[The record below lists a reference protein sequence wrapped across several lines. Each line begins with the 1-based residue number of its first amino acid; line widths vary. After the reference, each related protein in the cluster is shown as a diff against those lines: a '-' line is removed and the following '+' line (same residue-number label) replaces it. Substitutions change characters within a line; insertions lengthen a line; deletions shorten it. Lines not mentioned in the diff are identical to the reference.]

1 MKCKFLLLMCATAML
16 ASCVDPK
23 IDDAMNIDGSVPSQ
37 SLALKPQM
45 VFNAEQAIAG
55 EIIVKFRESAAET
68 IESATTLLSEG
79 QVVTGVES
87 IDAFCK
93 TVGAYNMERLFPNAG
108 RFEARQ
114 RKAGLHL
121 WYKISF
127 DEGVSMSKVGEM
139 LSNNKDLEVVEF
151 NMEISL
157 PDVKVVNADEVAATE
172 QIMADEELPFDDPRL
187 VEQWHYQNR
196 GTDWK
201 KANGTAYIKG
211 AVKGADVNVVPAWEK
226 CTGSDKVIVAV
237 VDGIVDYDHE
247 DLANNIWFN
256 EAELNGTEGVDDD
269 ENGYVDDVFGYYFY
283 KDSPNGTNI
292 GKNGGFGS
300 MKNPST
306 SNQGANHGTHVAGT
320 IAAMNDNGKG
330 GSGIAGGSN
339 NNKGVLI
346 MSCATMGEEG
356 AGRGADYAARAL
368 TYACN
373 NGAVIC
379 NNSWGYTQSNIN
391 WNQTEFTSLKEAI
404 KYFAKYAG
412 MDESGE
418 VQVGPMAGGL
428 ILFAAGNEGYY
439 QKDVKKYPAADEN
452 VFAVTS
458 IAADYRPSYF
468 TNYGTWADIAAP
480 GGDPFFSDLDNPY
493 VGNGYGSTTAEVLST
508 VVNGYGYMSGTS
520 MACPHATGVAALAL
534 SYADELGLTLT
545 ATQLRDYIEE
555 TARDIESYKKDNDYK
570 YLPLADGTYY
580 IYMSDY
586 RNKMGKG
593 LIDANAILT
602 KLEGETPLPDDHVSP
617 EAPEAFEQTAKTRT
631 SATIEWKVTGDYT
644 GAPVDS
650 YRVYW
655 STTEIKVSDA
665 GAITTSGV
673 LSGPMAVSV
682 GDLEI
687 GDAIS
692 TTIKNLRPKTE
703 YYVVLIAADQ
713 WNKTSGACFGKV
725 STDDPVA
732 PEAVKDLEVIESTY
746 TSLTIGFTGVADCIG
761 ENIAKYTVRYSSSS
775 SMANAVSHTVTL
787 AAGSYGT
794 LELVGLANNTKYYI
808 EVVATDQFGLSSAAA
823 TTSGSTKNNLPP
835 TLVAVGETTKTLQY
849 WDKASVEFEANEPN
863 GDKWTAKIV
872 GTVDSYIKMD
882 VAGNKITVTFT
893 GNSQSLS
900 ARTYAAKVVV
910 TDESGLKSAEVP
922 FTFNIIGNEAPVA
935 TQIPDVYMGA
945 TGQKHTIALAD
956 YFTDG
961 NGETLNYDVAISSS
975 TAVARVEG
983 GNLVVEGSKYGLVT
997 VTVTGRDAGN
1007 KTAESKFKVMV
1018 RDDSKPVELYPNP
1031 VVKDLNIRMGQSVKG
1046 TVGVRL
1052 FSAAGPMA
1060 METTA
1065 SIDPFEPAKV
1075 DLSQLGAGNYVVEV
1089 SYGGETYK
1097 STIVKK

>member
-1 MKCKFLLLMCATAML
+1 ML

-23 IDDAMNIDGSVPSQ
+23 IDDTMNIDGSVSSQ
-37 SLALKPQM
+37 LLAQKPQM
-45 VFNAEQAIAG
+45 VFSAEQAIAG
-55 EIIVKFRESAAET
+55 EVIVKFRESAIET
-68 IESATTLLSEG
+68 VESATTLMSEG

-87 IDAFCK
+87 IDSFCK
-93 TVGAYNMERLFPNAG
+93 NVGAYSIERLFPNAG

-127 DEGVSMSKVGEM
+127 DEGVSMSKVSEM
-139 LSNNKDLEVVEF
+139 LSSNKDLAVVEF

-157 PDVKVVNADEVAATE
+157 PKVKLTNSEVVAATE
-172 QIMADEELPFDDPRL
+172 QIMADEELPFNDPRL

-201 KANGTAYIKG
+201 KSNGTAYIKG
-211 AVKGADVNVVPAWEK
+211 AVKGADVNVVPAWDK
-226 CTGSDKVIVAV
+226 CTGSDKVIVAI

-256 EAELNGTEGVDDD
+256 EAEKNGVEGEDDD

-283 KDSPNGTNI
+283 KDSPNGSNI

-306 SNQGANHGTHVAGT
+306 SNTGANHGTHVAGT
-320 IAAMNDNGKG
+320 IAAMNNNNTGV
-330 GSGIAGGSN
+330 SGIAGGSSDN
-339 NNKGVLI
+339 RGVLL

-356 AGRGADYAARAL
+356 SGRGADYAARAL

-379 NNSWGYTQSNIN
+379 NNSWGYTQANIN
-391 WNQTEFTSLKEAI
+391 WNQSEFTSLKEAI
-404 KYFAKYAG
+404 KYFSTYAG
-412 MDESGE
+412 MDETGE

-439 QKDVKKYPAADEN
+439 QGDVKKYPAADDN
-452 VFAVTS
+452 VMAVTA

-468 TNYGTWADIAAP
+468 TNYGTWADVAAP

-534 SYADELGLTLT
+534 SYADELGLTLK
-545 ATQLRDYIEE
+545 ATDLRNYIEE
-555 TARDIESYKKDNDYK
+555 TVRDIESYKKDGDYK

-580 IYMSDY
+580 IYMSQY
-586 RNKMGKG
+586 RDKMGKG

-602 KLEGETPLPDDHVSP
+602 KLEGETPLPEDHVAP
-617 EAPEAFEQTAKTRT
+617 EAVEAFEQTASTRT
-631 SATIEWKVTGDYT
+631 SATIKWNVTGDYT
-644 GAPVDS
+644 GAPTKN
-650 YRVYW
+650 YRIYW
-655 STTEIKVSDA
+655 STTKINVSDA
-665 GAITTSGV
+665 GAVTTSGV

-682 GDLEI
+682 DDLMVGDEI
-687 GDAIS
+687 EA
-692 TTIKNLRPKTE
+692 TINKLRPQTN
-703 YYVVLIAADQ
+703 YYVVLMAVDQ
-713 WNKTSGACFGKV
+713 WNKTSGACFGEVK
-725 STDDPVA
+725 TDDPIAPVA
-732 PEAVKDLEVIESTY
+732 VDDLEIVDEDY
-746 TSLTIGFTGVADCIG
+746 TLLTIGFSGVADCIG
-761 ENIAKYTVRYSSSS
+761 ENVAKYTIRYSTSS
-775 SMANAVSHTVTL
+775 SMTNAVTQTVTL
-787 AAGSYGT
+787 AAYDYG
-794 LELVGLANNTKYYI
+794 EYDLVGLINNTTYYI
-808 EVVATDQFGLSSAAA
+808 EVVAVDQFGLSSEPAKV
-823 TTSGSTKNNLPP
+823 SGKTPKNYPP
-835 TLVAVGETTKTLQY
+835 VLTAVGETSKTLQY
-849 WDKASVEFEANEPN
+849 WDKASVEFEVDEPN
-863 GDKWTAKIV
+863 YDDWTAKIV
-872 GTVDSYIKMD
+872 GTVDNYIKMD
-882 VAGNKITVTFT
+882 VADNKITVTFT
-893 GNSQSLS
+893 GNSQNLA
-900 ARTYAAKVVV
+900 ARTYSAKVVV
-910 TDESGLKSAEVP
+910 TDETELKSNEVP
-922 FTFNIIGNEAPVA
+922 FTFNIIGNEAPEA
-935 TQIPDVYMGA
+935 KPMPDVYMGSL
-945 TGQKHTIALAD
+945 GQKHTIALAD

-961 NGETLNYDVAISSS
+961 NGETLKYDVAISAS

-1007 KTAESKFKVMV
+1007 KEAITSFKVMV

-1046 TVGVRL
+1046 QIGVRV

-1060 METTA
+1060 METTTA
-1065 SIDPFEPAKV
+1065 IDPFAPAKV
-1075 DLSQLGAGNYVVEV
+1075 DLSALGAGNYVVEV
-1089 SYGGETYK
+1089 NYGGEIYK